1 MDKNI
6 NKSQVDE
13 RNKEEYNREGGWVLG
28 LLGGSEKVT
37 LSQKPEGSEGCLE
50 EECSRQG
57 TSTCKG
63 PGVGACLGC

>member
-1 MDKNI
+1 M
-6 NKSQVDE
+6 
-13 RNKEEYNREGGWVLG
+13 LG

-57 TSTCKG
+57 TSMCKG